1 MFKGKCV
8 VTGVAALCLFV
19 TVGAWAASTRDTG
32 LSGTADHAKHYVLV
46 GAGDVAGCGDLSGA
60 KATADLLAKIPG
72 TVFVDGDLV
81 YPDGTLSEFARCYGP
96 TWGRVRRRTRPALGN
111 HEYQTKNAAGYFRYF
126 GTVAGPELKGYYSY
140 DRGPWHI
147 IVLNSNCSDVP
158 GGCGTGSP
166 QEKWLR
172 KDLRDHPVLCSLAYF
187 HHPLFS
193 SSEVGG
199 DKEVKPLW
207 EDLYRAGVDLV
218 INGHAHDYERFAP
231 QDPDGHPDPKR
242 GIREIIAGT
251 GGKDHAHFVHI
262 DSNSLIRNNDT
273 FGVLKVT
280 LSPGRYSWKFIPVS
294 GATFTDS
301 GSDACHE

>member
-1 MFKGKCV
+1 VFKGKCV

-19 TVGAWAASTRDTG
+19 TLGTWAASSRTR
-32 LSGTADHAKHYVLV
+32 SGTSDQAEHYVLV
-46 GAGDVAGCGDLSGA
+46 GAGDVAGCDDLSGA
-60 KATADLLAKIPG
+60 KQTSALLAKIPG

-81 YPDGTLSEFARCYGP
+81 YPDGSLSEFTKCYGP
-96 TWGRVRRRTRPALGN
+96 TWGRVKQRTRPALGN
-111 HEYQTKNAAGYFRYF
+111 HEYQTKNAAGYFQYF
-126 GTVAGPELKGYYSY
+126 GSAAGPDGKGYYSY
-140 DRGPWHI
+140 DRGSWHI
-147 IVLNSNCSDVP
+147 IVLNSDCSDVP

-166 QEKWLR
+166 QERWLR
-172 KDLRDHPVLCSLAYF
+172 KDLRDHPALCSLAYF

-193 SSEVGG
+193 SSEVG
-199 DKEVKPLW
+199 DDSEVKPLW
-207 EDLYRAGVDLV
+207 EDLYRAGMDLV

-231 QDPDGHPDPKR
+231 QDPNGHPDAKR

-251 GGKDHAHFVHI
+251 GGKDHAHFVRI

-280 LSPGRYSWKFIPVS
+280 LSPGGYTWKFIPVA

-301 GSDACHE
+301 GSDVCHK